1 MSIDNIGLI
10 GAGLM
15 GHGIARNILKAG
27 FRLAY
32 LAHPGNRST
41 ADLIELGAEEVP
53 DISALVAC
61 SDVVLVCVTG
71 SPQVE
76 DVVLGDGGVAATIE
90 PGGTVVDLSTVEPA
104 TTRRVHAAIRD
115 KSARYLDVPMTR
127 TPKEAEEGRLNLL
140 AGGDADALDELRPLL
155 SSFAENIY
163 HAGPVGAGH
172 ALKLLHNF
180 VSLGNAALLAEAA
193 ACAARTDVD
202 METFL
207 EVLRTGGGDSVALK
221 RLTPYIKE
229 RDEAGFMFTIGNCAK
244 DMTYYTD
251 MAESLDSPAAG
262 AAAIRDLYRRY
273 ADEGG
278 AALPVPRLIDLL
290 GRNGG

>member
-15 GHGIARNILKAG
+15 GHGIAGNILKAG

-53 DISALVAC
+53 DISALVAR

-76 DVVLGDGGVAATIE
+76 EVVLGDGGVAASIE

-115 KSARYLDVPMTR
+115 KGARYLDVPMTR

-251 MAESLDSPAAG
+251 MAESLGSPAAG

-278 AALPVPRLIDLL
+278 AALPVPRLIDLF
-290 GRNGG
+290 GAER